1 MADNGAPVKPERGVR
16 RDRAVPRTRPRT
28 EYREQR
34 RAEFVRAAIAAIRK
48 YGPDVA
54 MEHIAAEAGITKPI
68 LYRYFRDKG
77 DLYMA
82 VSEHVTLSL
91 RAVLLS
97 GLDVD
102 GDPREL
108 LRMVIDT
115 YLTFIQQDPEVY
127 RFVVRR
133 SFPDRPVQRD
143 PVTTNNELIAGR
155 LTTIFSAR
163 LRALGME
170 SGGAAT
176 WAHAGVGMVQAAG
189 DWWLEQ
195 EARLSQTGAQ
205 EAAPLGTPEA
215 ATLGTPEAAPLGT
228 PEVAPLGTPEV
239 ALSREALRDY
249 LLMMVWGA
257 LDGIL
262 NSGGSPTRMLAD
274 EPVLDVSGVQLPTE
288 KPTRRLSE
296 GPIST

>member
-1 MADNGAPVKPERGVR
+1 MTDGGPDVKPGVSSPRENAGPR
-16 RDRAVPRTRPRT
+16 RRPRA
-28 EYREQR
+28 EQREQR
-34 RAEFVRAAIAAIRK
+34 RAEFVCAAIAAIRK
-48 YGPDVA
+48 HGPDVA
-54 MEHIAAEAGITKPI
+54 MEHIAAEAGISKPI
-68 LYRYFRDKG
+68 LYRYFQDKG

-82 VSEHVTLSL
+82 VSEHATRFL

-97 GLDVD
+97 GLDVE

-108 LRMVIDT
+108 LRTVIDS
-115 YLTFIQQDPEVY
+115 YLTFIQEEPELY

-143 PVTTNNELIAGR
+143 PVTTNNELIAGT
-155 LTTIFSAR
+155 LTTIFGAR
-163 LRALGME
+163 LRKLGMDP
-170 SGGAAT
+170 GGAAT

-195 EARLSQTGAQ
+195 EARP
-205 EAAPLGTPEA
+205 APD
-215 ATLGTPEAAPLGT
+215 
-228 PEVAPLGTPEV
+228 V
-239 ALSREALRDY
+239 LSREALRDY

-257 LDGIL
+257 LEAIL
-262 NSGGSPTRMLAD
+262 NAGGSPTRMLTPPAPD
-274 EPVLDVSGVQLPTE
+274 GSGAQLPTE